1 MDVRNVFDSAR
12 AIRVRGEGAFKM
24 AGEPRGQG
32 DIAANIIRSCQRG
45 SECVPFLSWKQ
56 CLSLVKTLMGLLPG
70 GSYPYCVISGG
81 SYFPYCKMSF
91 SPEGLRLTV
100 ARPGSSTVC
109 IHFFLTWKLLL
120 LLSNTIFETKVLFF
134 HDGSFVFTADINI
147 TFGTFSFSNQLS
159 NVDLNVPMSAE
170 SKLLSVRLPNYKRR
184 PNGFLPKKLRQR
196 IHLLQFWWSRYFVLI
211 SWSSSST
218 EQMSLAVYDF
228 YVWRPWA
235 SDIFKSNFI
244 LRYYKPEEYW

>member
-1 MDVRNVFDSAR
+1 M
-12 AIRVRGEGAFKM
+12 
-24 AGEPRGQG
+24 
-32 DIAANIIRSCQRG
+32 
-45 SECVPFLSWKQ
+45 
-56 CLSLVKTLMGLLPG
+56 
-70 GSYPYCVISGG
+70 
-81 SYFPYCKMSF
+81 
-91 SPEGLRLTV
+91 
-100 ARPGSSTVC
+100 
-109 IHFFLTWKLLL
+109 
-120 LLSNTIFETKVLFF
+120 LFF
-134 HDGSFVFTADINI
+134 HYGSFVFTADINI

-159 NVDLNVPMSAE
+159 NVDLNVPISAE

-244 LRYYKPEEYW
+244 LRYYKPEEY